1 LSYGDVVAPLE
12 AAALA
17 VGRLDAALA
26 YAVEPRSWAVQP
38 DPAQRDL
45 RDRGL
50 AHLRRAG
57 AGQPALIGAA
67 LGLRDCI
74 GQDGS
79 RATTRAAL
87 PFYLQ
92 ERGITR
98 QVLALIWRTDEQ
110 NYHRQGPTT
119 TSAQIDNDYALHY

>member
-1 LSYGDVVAPLE
+1 MVAPLE

-26 YAVEPRSWAVQP
+26 YAVEPRSWAVQ

-50 AHLRRAG
+50 AHLRAG

-67 LGLRDCI
+67 LGLRDCF
-74 GQDGS
+74 G
-79 RATTRAAL
+79 
-87 PFYLQ
+87 
-92 ERGITR
+92 
-98 QVLALIWRTDEQ
+98 
-110 NYHRQGPTT
+110 
-119 TSAQIDNDYALHY
+119 